1 MKTIKLKP
9 SEEIITMLLR
19 DKYNNEQHDVRL
31 FLKIY
36 SFKDWLI
43 YYGYADN
50 IQLDKHSSEQVYQK
64 DLDQAL
70 KSAMSAIRPQ
80 DECCRQCG
88 QYNGHAIHCVFNIA
102 EF

>member
-1 MKTIKLKP
+1 MKITNKTTLEELLPKGFELTGNLVVYTIYDTRIVLQIAPCKA
-9 SEEIITMLLR
+9 E
-19 DKYNNEQHDVRL
+19 
-31 FLKIY
+31 
-36 SFKDWLI
+36 
-43 YYGYADN
+43 YA
-50 IQLDKHSSEQVYQK
+50 SQVYQK